1 MASRPRSA
9 VKNRRQRGARGGA
22 SGRATIAIGFLL
34 VFSVAGIFA
43 LITPFVAAFSAYAYA
58 ANALSQL
65 NFTSHEATFQTSTI
79 TDRNGKKLYQFVD
92 PLAGRRTQ
100 IPLAQI
106 PETLRDATIAI
117 EDKNFYTNP
126 GFDVTGMARAF
137 YDDLTHRSILEGAST
152 ITQQLVKRVYLS
164 DEQSFQRKFKEIA
177 MAYTLSKEKS
187 KDDILEMY
195 LNQIYYGNQAYGIE
209 AASETYFGKTAI
221 KLDLA
226 EAALLAG
233 LPQSP
238 SEYDPITNL
247 KGAKGRQLEV
257 LNAMVNQGYLS
268 QQQAVGAYDEVL
280 HFATQRTDIQAPWFV
295 FYVRDALEKKY
306 GPQFLYS
313 GLTIKTTLDLNMEN
327 QAEKIIQDQ
336 LAKVPKAKNVNNAAL
351 VALDPHTG
359 QILAMVGSRDYSQN
373 FPNGTMDGKFNAATG
388 MLQPGSSWKVFE
400 YAADFLKGKT
410 PASIVDDTRVT
421 NEFPNF
427 DGTFYRP
434 ENYDKKFHGRVTYR
448 IALDNS
454 LNVPAVKVLKDAG
467 IHETLQLAHSM
478 GITSITDESQVG
490 LSLALGT
497 GEVTPLDITSAY
509 GVLAN
514 GGQRMPP
521 TPILSITDSTGK
533 VIEQFQQPAPAQV
546 LKPEDA
552 YLITSILSDDKSR
565 CTPQVCEF
573 GRHSVLELP
582 DRPAAAKTGTSEEFR
597 ANWTLGY
604 TPDLVVGVWAGNSNH
619 QPMRNVIGIDG
630 AGPIWHDFMEY
641 AEKGKPAASFT
652 KPPNIVTMRVSSITG
667 LIPNPGEPSYSEVF
681 VKGTEPKQRST
692 YMSLTHDQ
700 AAATAT
706 AVAAYATAFAE
717 GTPLPAGVSLT
728 PPAIPTADAA
738 ATATAAA
745 NATPVPS
752 GTPTAG
758 GTPAASG
765 TPAVKGTPSASG
777 SPQPAGTPTPTP
789 HAGVVK
795 VSVPNVVGLP
805 QSQAEITIRAS
816 GLTVGSVTYS
826 NPGGSSQTGSV
837 IGQNPAPGQRVDV
850 SSNVTMVVRR

>member
-43 LITPFVAAFSAYAYA
+43 LVTPFLAAFSAYAYA
-58 ANALSQL
+58 ADALSQI

-79 TDRNGKKLYQFVD
+79 TDRNGKKLYEFVD

-117 EDKNFYTNP
+117 EDKDFYTNP
-126 GFDVTGMARAF
+126 GFDVRGMARAL
-137 YDDLTHRSILEGAST
+137 YDDFTNRSLVEGAST

-164 DEQSFQRKFKEIA
+164 DEQTFQRKLKEIA

-187 KDDILEMY
+187 KDEILEMY

-226 EAALLAG
+226 EASLLSG
-233 LPQSP
+233 VPQSP

-247 KGAKGRQLEV
+247 KAAKGRQLEV
-257 LNAMVNQGYLS
+257 LSAMVNQGYLS
-268 QQQAVGAYDEVL
+268 QQQALEAYNEEL
-280 HFATQRTDIQAPWFV
+280 RFATQRTDIQAPWFV
-295 FYVRDALEKKY
+295 FYVRDLLEKKY
-306 GPQFLYS
+306 GPRFLYN
-313 GLTIKTTLDLNMEN
+313 GLTIKTTLDLDMEN
-327 QAEKIIQDQ
+327 QAQKTIQDQ
-336 LAKVPKAKNVNNAAL
+336 LAKVPKEKNVNNGAL
-351 VALDPHTG
+351 VALDPRTG
-359 QILAMVGSRDYSQN
+359 QILAMVGSRDYNQN
-373 FPNGTMDGKFNAATG
+373 FPDGTMDGKFNAATG
-388 MLQPGSSWKVFE
+388 MLQPGSSWKIFE

-410 PASIVDDTRVT
+410 PASTIDDTRVT

-467 IHETLQLAHSM
+467 IHETLQLAHSL
-478 GITSITDESQVG
+478 GISTINDESQVG

-509 GVLAN
+509 GVFAN
-514 GGQRMPP
+514 GGQRVPP
-521 TPILSITDSTGK
+521 TPILSITDSNGK
-533 VIEQFQQPAPAQV
+533 VIEQFQQPAASQV
-546 LKPEDA
+546 IKPEYA
-552 YLITSILSDDKSR
+552 YLLTSILSDDKSR
-565 CTPQVCEF
+565 CTPRVCEF
-573 GRHSVLELP
+573 GLHSVLELP

-597 ANWTLGY
+597 ANWTIGY
-604 TPDLVVGVWAGNSNH
+604 TPNLVVGVWAGNSNH

-652 KPPNIVTMRVSSITG
+652 KPPNIVTMQVSSVTG
-667 LIPNPGEPSYSEVF
+667 FIPNPGEPSYSEVF

-692 YMSLTHDQ
+692 YQPLTHDQ
-700 AAATAT
+700 AVATAT
-706 AVAAYATAFAE
+706 AVAAYATALAQ

-745 NATPVPS
+745 NATPVAS
-752 GTPTAG
+752 GTAG
-758 GTPAASG
+758 ASGAPAAS
-765 TPAVKGTPSASG
+765 ASAG
-777 SPQPAGTPTPTP
+777 ARASPQPAVSGTPTPTAR
-789 HAGVVK
+789 AGTVR
-795 VSVPNVVGLP
+795 VSVPNVVGLS

-816 GLTVGSVTYS
+816 GLTVGTVTYS
-826 NPGGSSQTGSV
+826 NPGGSSPVGTV
-837 IGQNPAPGQRVDV
+837 LGQNPAPGQQVDV
-850 SSNVTMVVRR
+850 SSNVTMVVRRT